1 MSEEDILRLVR
12 QYCAEIYVVDPGAV
26 TPQTTLVDDL
36 ETDSM
41 SLLELRA
48 ALGGHG
54 LDIDPSDFTMEM
66 TVGDVARQ
74 AHRSYLAR
82 HAAG

>member
-12 QYCAEIYVVDPGAV
+12 EYCAEIYVVDLAAV
-26 TPQTTLVDDL
+26 TPRTTFVDDL
-36 ETDSM
+36 ESDSM
-41 SLLELRA
+41 SVLELRA

-54 LDIDPSDFTMEM
+54 LDIDPSDCTMEM
-66 TVGDVARQ
+66 TVGDIARL

-82 HAAG
+82 QTAG

>member
-12 QYCAEIYVVDPGAV
+12 QYCAEIYVVDPAAV
-26 TPQTTLVDDL
+26 TPQTTFVDDL
-36 ETDSM
+36 ESDSM
-41 SLLELRA
+41 SVLELRA

-66 TVGDVARQ
+66 TVGDVARL

-82 HAAG
+82 RTAG